1 MAYSAHIAGAFLRCG
16 PICPVINRRQIG
28 DGVRGLAAGAMW
40 IEAHRQLCEAR
51 FAALENV
58 IGDLKQ
64 EENDGQPG

>member
-1 MAYSAHIAGAFLRCG
+1 
-16 PICPVINRRQIG
+16 VINLRQIG
-28 DGVRGLAAGAMW
+28 DGARGLAAVAMW

>member
-1 MAYSAHIAGAFLRCG
+1 M
-16 PICPVINRRQIG
+16 INLRQIG
-28 DGVRGLAAGAMW
+28 DGARGLAAGAMW
-40 IEAHRQLCEAR
+40 IEAHGQLCEAR